1 MQYYHFLIF
10 ANFKIIYML
19 ILKWRM
25 IIVFTHIFS
34 ILGDAEH
41 FLGILSLFC
50 DFSVDV
56 FRPISLGRWEGTAVI
71 KFS

>member
-1 MQYYHFLIF
+1 M
-10 ANFKIIYML
+10 
-19 ILKWRM
+19 
-25 IIVFTHIFS
+25 FTRSFPIP
-34 ILGDAEH
+34 GDAEH

-56 FRPISLGRWEGTAVI
+56 SRPISLGRREGMAVT